1 MPKILIVEDDAGFAS
16 SLAEAV
22 HDFGHET
29 TIVSSGEDAL
39 ARLDEI
45 EPALVFLDLRLRGM
59 HGLDVLRALK
69 SMPNPTSAP
78 VVILTAFADAANTI
92 EAMKLGAFDHL
103 TKPIGRDD
111 IRGVLSRALAR
122 PRTVA
127 QKIDLAGTEDFVGSS
142 AAMRAVQKLIGV
154 AASSDATVLVLGET
168 GTGKE
173 LVARAV
179 HRHSERTRRPFI
191 AVNCAAIPA
200 ELLES
205 ELFGHVR
212 GAFTGAVQAHAGR
225 FREADRGTLFLDEI
239 GDMTPAMQAKMLRAL
254 QDRTITPVGGSAASG
269 SCRIDVRVI
278 AATHRD
284 LAALVREEKF
294 REDLF
299 YRLNVLRI
307 ELPPLRERG
316 SDILLLAEHLLQRA
330 SADAPKKLSA
340 AAAKALLG
348 HAWPGNVRELENLMR
363 SLTLT
368 VRGPV
373 IDRGDVDF
381 ERAPASA
388 DSIDELLA
396 LDLPAA
402 TARLEK
408 MLLQK
413 ALRETGNKRAEA
425 ARRLGIRRQLLYA
438 KLKEHGL

>member
-1 MPKILIVEDDAGFAS
+1 MSKILIIEDDAGFAS

-212 GAFTGAVQAHAGR
+212 GAFTGAVQTRAGR
-225 FREADRGTLFLDEI
+225 FREADGGTLFLDEI
-239 GDMTPAMQAKMLRAL
+239 GDMMSAMQAKMLRAL
-254 QDRTITPVGGSAASG
+254 QDRSITPVGGSSVQHV
-269 SCRIDVRVI
+269 DVRVI
-278 AATHRD
+278 AATQHD

-307 ELPPLRERG
+307 ELPPLREQD
-316 SDILLLAEHLLQRA
+316 SDILLLAEHFLRRA
-330 SADAPKKLSA
+330 SPGAPKKLSA
-340 AAAKALLG
+340 AAAKSLLE

-363 SLTLT
+363 SLSLT
-368 VRGPV
+368 VRGTV
-373 IDRGDVDF
+373 IDRHDLHF
-381 ERAPASA
+381 ESAPVPTP
-388 DSIDELLA
+388 DTMDELLT

-402 TARLEK
+402 AARLEK
-408 MLLQK
+408 LLLQK
-413 ALRETGNKRAEA
+413 ALHESGGNRAEA
-425 ARRLGIRRQLLYA
+425 ARSLGIRRQFLYA

>member
-1 MPKILIVEDDAGFAS
+1 MSNILIVEDDAGFAS
-16 SLAEAV
+16 GLAEAIR
-22 HDFGHET
+22 DFGHEA
-29 TIVSSGEDAL
+29 IVAPSGEEAL
-39 ARLDEI
+39 ARFEAI
-45 EPALVFLDLRLRGM
+45 SPALVFLDLRLRGM
-59 HGLDVLRALK
+59 HGLDLLRDLK
-69 SMPNPTSAP
+69 SHPDRAATP

-103 TKPIGRDD
+103 TKPLGRDD
-111 IRGVLSRALAR
+111 IHTVLTRALAH
-122 PRTVA
+122 PRAFAGETRQAVA
-127 QKIDLAGTEDFVGSS
+127 DEFVGSN
-142 AAMRAVQKLIGV
+142 AAMREVQKLIGV

-173 LVARAV
+173 LVARAI
-179 HRHSERTRRPFI
+179 HRHSERARRPFI

-212 GAFTGAVQAHAGR
+212 GAFTGAVQARAGR
-225 FREADRGTLFLDEI
+225 FREADGGTLCLDAI
-239 GDMTPAMQAKMLRAL
+239 GDMTPPMPAKMLRAL
-254 QDRTITPVGGSAASG
+254 QDRAITPVGGSATQ
-269 SCRIDVRVI
+269 RVDVRVI

-284 LAALVREEKF
+284 LTVFVREEKF

-316 SDILLLAEHLLQRA
+316 PDILLLAEHFLERTLPE
-330 SADAPKKLSA
+330 SAKKLSA
-340 AAAKALLG
+340 AAEKALLEHG
-348 HAWPGNVRELENLMR
+348 WPGNVRELENLMR
-363 SLTLT
+363 SLSLT

-373 IDRGDVDF
+373 IDRVDLRF
-381 ERAPASA
+381 ENESPRA
-388 DSIDELLA
+388 DSVDELLR
-396 LDLPAA
+396 LDLPTA

-413 ALRETGNKRAEA
+413 ALRETGNNRAEA
-425 ARRLGIRRQLLYA
+425 ARHLGIRRQLLYA

>member
-1 MPKILIVEDDAGFAS
+1 MSKILIVEDDAGFAS
-16 SLAEAV
+16 GLAEAIR
-22 HDFGHET
+22 DFGHEA
-29 TIVSSGEDAL
+29 IVASSGEEAL
-39 ARLDEI
+39 ACFDEI
-45 EPALVFLDLRLRGM
+45 GPALVFLDLRLRGM
-59 HGLDVLRALK
+59 HGLDVLRDLK
-69 SMPNPTSAP
+69 SDSGRAAVP

-111 IRGVLSRALAR
+111 VCALLSRALKR
-122 PRTVA
+122 SRGSDN
-127 QKIDLAGTEDFVGSS
+127 KIDIESAEEFVGSS
-142 AAMRAVQKLIGV
+142 EAMREVQKLIGL

-173 LVARAV
+173 LVARAI
-179 HRHSERTRRPFI
+179 HRHSQRARRPFI

-212 GAFTGAVQAHAGR
+212 GAFTGAVQARAGR
-225 FREADRGTLFLDEI
+225 FREADDGTLFLDEI

-254 QDRTITPVGGSAASG
+254 QDRAITPVGGSAAQHV
-269 SCRIDVRVI
+269 DVRVI
-278 AATHRD
+278 AATQHD
-284 LAALVREEKF
+284 LAARVREEKF

-316 SDILLLAEHLLQRA
+316 SDSLLLAEHFLWRA
-330 SADAPKKLSA
+330 SSETPKKLSA
-340 AAAKALLG
+340 SAAKALLN

-363 SLTLT
+363 SLSLT
-368 VRGPV
+368 VRGEV
-373 IDRGDVDF
+373 IDQGDLHFDS
-381 ERAPASA
+381 APASKN
-388 DSIDELLA
+388 SIGELLA
-396 LDLPAA
+396 LELPAA

-413 ALRETGNKRAEA
+413 ALRETGGNRAEA